1 MHFDSKYP
9 SIRKLPIRSCS
20 TSTILVYPFSH
31 IFHAY
36 FIRNEIV
43 LHFWVKSFSQFRL
56 QPVVFIGVT
65 CNNKTG
71 EEEREGGRS
80 VIKKKKKEREEK
92 KTRTEQELNIP
103 PTLNFITLPV
113 LQIPSNFRLKI
124 PRQLDSRHSNHR
136 TKTRS
141 YLRTFSVHHLPTNFA
156 KLSSPSNI
164 FFRGS
169 RKRERER
176 EGHSLNLRVRIV
188 ARKLQEVSTVFRF
201 LARRTRLRD
210 HKTSSPKKRREK

>member
-1 MHFDSKYP
+1 M
-9 SIRKLPIRSCS
+9 
-20 TSTILVYPFSH
+20 
-31 IFHAY
+31 
-36 FIRNEIV
+36 
-43 LHFWVKSFSQFRL
+43 LHDVITK
-56 QPVVFIGVT
+56 GG
-65 CNNKTG
+65 K
-71 EEEREGGRS
+71 EREREKRNK
-80 VIKKKKKEREEK
+80 IKKKEK
-92 KTRTEQELNIP
+92 KNEDGARVKHP

-176 EGHSLNLRVRIV
+176 ERQRHSLNLRVRIV
-188 ARKLQEVSTVFRF
+188 PRKLQEVSTVFRF